1 MWQWRFVRLSVGQMG
16 RGGCMWVEGRNQS
29 FLKGC
34 LSPLPAPRT
43 STCTTCA
50 CNSASCSTITEVQ
63 PHPPSSWITPI
74 KKMEKLTIC
83 LHRVSASAWMLIL
96 QFQSRRFN
104 KLTFECSTHLPTYQA
119 YLYYAPLE
127 HLMLIAQTKCFTFIS
142 EKNSRARTPP
152 QKYEFDDGVGV
163 NWGDTIDGGRKH
175 SAAKRWMIH
184 RIWFAISNW
193 CMYSIF
199 YTPLPIYQG

>member
-16 RGGCMWVEGRNQS
+16 RRGGCMWVEGRNQS
-29 FLKGC
+29 FLTGC

-43 STCTTCA
+43 SACTTCSTCA

-63 PHPPSSWITPI
+63 LHPPSSWITSI

-96 QFQSRRFN
+96 QFQSRPFN
-104 KLTFECSTHLPTYQA
+104 ILTFECSTHLPTYQG

-127 HLMLIAQTKCFTFIS
+127 LLMLIAQTKCFTFIS
-142 EKNSRARTPP
+142 EKHSRSPP
-152 QKYEFDDGVGV
+152 QK
-163 NWGDTIDGGRKH
+163 R
-175 SAAKRWMIH
+175 
-184 RIWFAISNW
+184 
-193 CMYSIF
+193 
-199 YTPLPIYQG
+199 